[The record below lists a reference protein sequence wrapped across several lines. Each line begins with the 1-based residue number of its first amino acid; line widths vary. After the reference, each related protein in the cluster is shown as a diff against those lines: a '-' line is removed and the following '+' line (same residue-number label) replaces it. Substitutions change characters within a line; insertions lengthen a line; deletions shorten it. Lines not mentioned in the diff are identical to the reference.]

1 MSQFVGKVALITGG
15 NAGIGRAAAIE
26 FAKQG
31 AKVVVSGRREKE
43 GHEVIAEIKALSSEE
58 RDRVI
63 EFLVSDQELRKD
75 LQDSLLLEARREEP
89 GRPLEDVLRDLN
101 L

>member
-1 MSQFVGKVALITGG
+1 MS
-15 NAGIGRAAAIE
+15 AA
-26 FAKQG
+26 
-31 AKVVVSGRREKE
+31 
-43 GHEVIAEIKALSSEE
+43 EVIAEIKALSSEE

-63 EFLVSDQELRKD
+63 EFLVSDQELRED
-75 LQDSLLLEARREEP
+75 LQDILLLEARREEP

>member
-1 MSQFVGKVALITGG
+1 MS
-15 NAGIGRAAAIE
+15 AA
-26 FAKQG
+26 
-31 AKVVVSGRREKE
+31 
-43 GHEVIAEIKALSSEE
+43 EVIAEIKALSSEE

-63 EFLVSDQELRKD
+63 EFLVSDQELRED
-75 LQDSLLLEARREEP
+75 LQDSLLVEARREEP